1 MVGRVSPP
9 RRRERERGDGVLT
22 RTCLAEPVAEN
33 RQERRCDHLGSD
45 GGAAGLIVGLM
56 IVLDVM
62 VASCMLLHR
71 GVASECIES
80 EASPTPA
87 IMAMEPVGRRG
98 VLGRLH
104 ADRCEEE
111 GLY

>member
-1 MVGRVSPP
+1 M
-9 RRRERERGDGVLT
+9 
-22 RTCLAEPVAEN
+22 AEN
-33 RQERRCDHLGSD
+33 RQERRGDYLGSG

-56 IVLDVM
+56 IVLDVN
-62 VASCMLLHR
+62 VTSRMLLHR

-80 EASPTPA
+80 EASTTPA

>member
-1 MVGRVSPP
+1 MPTLVLREACGGGGG
-9 RRRERERGDGVLT
+9 RRER
-22 RTCLAEPVAEN
+22 
-33 RQERRCDHLGSD
+33 RRDHLHTD
-45 GGAAGLIVGLM
+45 GGIAVIVVRLM
-56 IVLDVM
+56 TVIDIVVTLRV
-62 VASCMLLHR
+62 LLHR
-71 GVASECIES
+71 SVASECIES
-80 EASPTPA
+80 EASTTPA

>member
-1 MVGRVSPP
+1 M
-9 RRRERERGDGVLT
+9 
-22 RTCLAEPVAEN
+22 AEN
-33 RQERRCDHLGSD
+33 RQERRCDYLGSG

-56 IVLDVM
+56 IVLDVK

-87 IMAMEPVGRRG
+87 IMAMEPVAARRS
-98 VLGRLH
+98 GRLH

-111 GLY
+111 GL

>member
-1 MVGRVSPP
+1 
-9 RRRERERGDGVLT
+9 
-22 RTCLAEPVAEN
+22 
-33 RQERRCDHLGSD
+33 
-45 GGAAGLIVGLM
+45 M

-62 VASCMLLHR
+62 MASCMLLHR
-71 GVASECIES
+71 GIASECIES

>member
-1 MVGRVSPP
+1 
-9 RRRERERGDGVLT
+9 
-22 RTCLAEPVAEN
+22 
-33 RQERRCDHLGSD
+33 
-45 GGAAGLIVGLM
+45 M
-56 IVLDVM
+56 IVLDVK

-104 ADRCEEE
+104 AGKCEEE

>member
-1 MVGRVSPP
+1 
-9 RRRERERGDGVLT
+9 
-22 RTCLAEPVAEN
+22 
-33 RQERRCDHLGSD
+33 
-45 GGAAGLIVGLM
+45 
-56 IVLDVM
+56 
-62 VASCMLLHR
+62 MLLHR
-71 GVASECIES
+71 GVTSECIES

-104 ADRCEEE
+104 AGKCEEE